1 MQYTESTPAAT
12 KLLGTAFQ
20 QLLQLVFNKIKK
32 PSQRMRRLLQEL
44 QLLLTE

>member
-1 MQYTESTPAAT
+1 MQYNESTPAKT

-20 QLLQLVFNKIKK
+20 QLQRLVLNKIKK